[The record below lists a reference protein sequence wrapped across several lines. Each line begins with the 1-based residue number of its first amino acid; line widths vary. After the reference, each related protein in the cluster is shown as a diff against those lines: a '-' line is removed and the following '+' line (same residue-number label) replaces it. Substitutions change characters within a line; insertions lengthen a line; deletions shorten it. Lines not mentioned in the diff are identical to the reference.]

1 MSIARRC
8 DICGRFYS
16 LEISTC
22 NNGMLL
28 PDRDG
33 MGHYILCK
41 VVQNGES
48 QTLMQYDICDECSNM
63 IWKCIQDKRELNR
76 GPGWMKTCFN
86 DTTSQEE
93 QNEHI

>member
-8 DICGRFYS
+8 DICGGFYS
-16 LEISTC
+16 LESSVC

-41 VVQNGES
+41 VIPNGEG
-48 QTLMQYDICDECSNM
+48 QTLMQYDICDECSEM
-63 IWKCIQDKRELNR
+63 IRIGIQHRRFEKGTALDPMR
-76 GPGWMKTCFN
+76 T
-86 DTTSQEE
+86 EE
-93 QNEHI
+93 ESDEHI

>member
-8 DICGRFYS
+8 DICGGFYS
-16 LEISTC
+16 LESSVC

-41 VVQNGES
+41 VIPNGES
-48 QTLMQYDICDECSNM
+48 QTLMQYDICDECSE
-63 IWKCIQDKRELNR
+63 IIRIGIQCRRNSEK
-76 GPGWMKTCFN
+76 GPGWMEAN
-86 DTTSQEE
+86 NELAEE
-93 QNEHI
+93 EESNEHI